1 MSRSR
6 YEFMNACIRK
16 CKYNVCKIFVFLNT
30 YLVYCT
36 YVCTYIIDIRPF
48 VELKFGKNSGTIFI
62 CFHSLRLHLWIEYKI
77 CHFDPFC
84 IVFPGICAHA
94 HTHIYICLYK
104 GVCAHFH
111 PNRCLKHLHP
121 FYNISS
127 TNH

>member
-1 MSRSR
+1 
-6 YEFMNACIRK
+6 MNACIRK
-16 CKYNVCKIFVFLNT
+16 CKYNACKICVFLNT

-36 YVCTYIIDIRPF
+36 YVYTYIVDIRPF

-94 HTHIYICLYK
+94 HTHIYIY
-104 GVCAHFH
+104 VCIRVCVPIFILTGA
-111 PNRCLKHLHP
+111 
-121 FYNISS
+121 
-127 TNH
+127 